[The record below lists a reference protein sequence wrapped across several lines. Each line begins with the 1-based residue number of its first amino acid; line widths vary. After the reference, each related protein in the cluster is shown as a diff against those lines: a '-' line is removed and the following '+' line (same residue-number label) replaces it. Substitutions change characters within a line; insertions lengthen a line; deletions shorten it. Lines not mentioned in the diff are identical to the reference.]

1 MHTFEHNSCIQFG
14 NVFNL
19 PKPLI
24 ENPVFTSAEVYTQ
37 NLNKYFTQSFL

>member
-1 MHTFEHNSCIQFG
+1 MYTFEKNSCIQFG

-24 ENPVFTSAEVYTQ
+24 ENPVFTSAEVYSQ
-37 NLNKYFTQSFL
+37 NLNKCFLQSFL